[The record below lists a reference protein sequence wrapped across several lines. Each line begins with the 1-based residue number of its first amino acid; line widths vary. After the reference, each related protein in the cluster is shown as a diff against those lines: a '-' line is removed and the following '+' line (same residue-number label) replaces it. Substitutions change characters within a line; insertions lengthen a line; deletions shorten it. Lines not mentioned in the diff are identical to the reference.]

1 MSTEKKIVKGGFR
14 ATLALIVSIIALIVA
29 IIAFNRTGGEADL
42 RAQVS
47 DLQAR
52 MKLLRTE
59 TSEKVNKVRQETTKA
74 LKKVGIEIKKE
85 GGKKEKAEKEQ
96 IKEEE
101 SGD

>member
-52 MKLLRTE
+52 MKVLRTE

-85 GGKKEKAEKEQ
+85 GVKKEEAEKEQ

>member
-1 MSTEKKIVKGGFR
+1 MSDEKKIVKGGFR
-14 ATLALIVSIIALIVA
+14 ATFALIVSIIALIFA

-42 RAQVS
+42 RAQIS
-47 DLQAR
+47 ELQGTIKTLR
-52 MKLLRTE
+52 ME
-59 TSEKVNKVRQETTKA
+59 TSEKVDKVRQETTKA

-85 GGKKEKAEKEQ
+85 AVKKEEAEKEQ

>member
-52 MKLLRTE
+52 MKVLRTE

>member
-42 RAQVS
+42 RTQVS

-52 MKLLRTE
+52 MKVLRTE

-85 GGKKEKAEKEQ
+85 GVKKEEAEKEQ